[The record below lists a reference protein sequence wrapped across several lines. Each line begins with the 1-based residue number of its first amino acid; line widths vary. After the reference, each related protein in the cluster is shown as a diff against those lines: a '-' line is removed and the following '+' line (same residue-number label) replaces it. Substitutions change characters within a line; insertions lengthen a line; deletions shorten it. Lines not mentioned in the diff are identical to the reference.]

1 MEFSNFESTAVSNI
15 SVNDNIVTVTF
26 KGSGNSYD
34 YQANDVTN
42 FVVKLQ
48 DVIEKNKNGNGS
60 VGQFINKAI
69 KEDKTLQILAK
80 V

>member
-42 FVVKLQ
+42 FVVSLQ
-48 DVIEKNKNGNGS
+48 KVIENSKS
-60 VGQFINKAI
+60 VGKFINKAI
-69 KEDKTLQILAK
+69 KEDQTLKILAK